1 MKKFFWLALALAL
14 ALPCSAKDKNTR
26 KIITENPSP
35 LASSEE
41 TDLPYEIPHV
51 PWTNER
57 LEFVVRWGLVSVG
70 DAELHVRKIVK
81 TSSGTVCYN
90 MVSTAQ
96 SKPFFDAFYKV
107 RDRNESWM
115 DAAKLRSAGYS
126 RNIREGGYRLQD
138 WVVFDYDSNKFHA
151 SELERDSDEIKT
163 KDGDIPGPVQDML
176 SCLYYTRTQPLEVGK
191 EIVFDVNTTK
201 NWPLA
206 VKVLEKETVSVPAGE
221 FECFVVEPLMR
232 DKGLF
237 VQKGRSMK
245 VWLTAD
251 ERRIPVMMKAE
262 VAVGHI
268 TAKLERIVR

>member
-1 MKKFFWLALALAL
+1 MKKLSSLALLLLL
-14 ALPCSAKDKNTR
+14 ALPCAAKDK
-26 KIITENPSP
+26 KIIEENPSP

-41 TDLPYEIPHV
+41 TDLPYDAPAV

-57 LEFVVRWGLVSVG
+57 LEYVIRWGLVSVG
-70 DAELHVRKIVK
+70 DAELYARKVVK
-81 TSSGTVCYN
+81 VPGGAVCYN
-90 MVSTAQ
+90 LVSTAR
-96 SKPFFDAFYKV
+96 SKPFFDTFYTV

-115 DAAKLRSAGYS
+115 DVNKLRSVGYS

-138 WVVFDYDSNKFHA
+138 WVLFDYDKLKFTA

-163 KDGDIPGPVQDML
+163 KDGDLPGSVQDML
-176 SCLYYTRTQPLEVGK
+176 SCLDYTRPQPMEVGK
-191 EIVFDVNTTK
+191 EIIFDVNTTK

-237 VQKGRSMK
+237 VQKGRSMR
-245 VWLTAD
+245 VWVTAD

-262 VAVGHI
+262 VAVGNI